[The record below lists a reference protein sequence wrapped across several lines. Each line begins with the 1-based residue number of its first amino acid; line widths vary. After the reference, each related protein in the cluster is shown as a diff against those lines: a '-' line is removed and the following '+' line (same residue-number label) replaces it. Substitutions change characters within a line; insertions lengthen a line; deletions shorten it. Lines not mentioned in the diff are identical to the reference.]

1 MLLEC
6 AHGDAES
13 APCRLIH
20 QHRSHAQHPHAARIG
35 QQDGN
40 GHREPHRHQL
50 HRGSGRLG
58 VLGLLCGPQTA
69 GQAGKAVGAK
79 DAAAFGA
86 GVSGGG
92 SAQCGTLLLVQQD
105 DHALGQMVGVGDV
118 SCGQGGVLAGHQQ
131 LDILFLQ
138 LFQTAGG
145 VPSAHIVEHEHGMQT
160 AGHGQIED
168 LQLAAALRG
177 GAQDEE
183 SQMAAITAH
192 ASELAELAVEED
204 EILRCCGPLTAE
216 DRVFLARH
224 PERPHIDETINALFT
239 DFFEQCGDRQCR
251 EDSAILGGIARFHG
265 MPVTVIGHRKGSTL
279 EENMACNFGMP
290 GPEGY
295 RKALRLMKQAE
306 KFGRPI
312 ITFID
317 TPGAYPGKEAEERGQ
332 GEAIAR
338 NLMEMSG
345 LTVPVIAVV
354 TGEGSSGGALA
365 LGVANHILML
375 ENAVYSVLSP
385 EGFASIL
392 WKDSSRSGEAC
403 EIMKLTAQDL
413 YKDGIV
419 EEIIPEPVGGAQ
431 RSHAALFAAMDT
443 ALKNHLTAL
452 CKMSGKALA
461 DQRYKKFRQI
471 GEAKRA

>member
-1 MLLEC
+1 MTAYERLC
-6 AHGDAES
+6 AARAKGRPTSRKYIDNIFDSFFELHGDRFFA
-13 APCRLIH
+13 
-20 QHRSHAQHPHAARIG
+20 
-35 QQDGN
+35 
-40 GHREPHRHQL
+40 
-50 HRGSGRLG
+50 
-58 VLGLLCGPQTA
+58 
-69 GQAGKAVGAK
+69 
-79 DAAAFGA
+79 
-86 GVSGGG
+86 
-92 SAQCGTLLLVQQD
+92 D
-105 DHALGQMVGVGDV
+105 D
-118 SCGQGGVLAGHQQ
+118 
-131 LDILFLQ
+131 
-138 LFQTAGG
+138 
-145 VPSAHIVEHEHGMQT
+145 
-160 AGHGQIED
+160 
-168 LQLAAALRG
+168 
-177 GAQDEE
+177 
-183 SQMAAITAH
+183 
-192 ASELAELAVEED
+192 LAV
-204 EILRCCGPLTAE
+204 R
-216 DRVFLARH
+216 
-224 PERPHIDETINALFT
+224 
-239 DFFEQCGDRQCR
+239 
-251 EDSAILGGIARFHG
+251 GGIAELNGR
-265 MPVTVIGHRKGSTL
+265 PVTVVSMEKGEDTK
-279 EENMACNFGMP
+279 EKIARNFGSP
-290 GPEGY
+290 NPEGY